1 MTVVLTTIQ
10 KAALHLE
17 TALFGSND
25 AAQIAENMISRV
37 VSERLQ
43 ESAQRRLSPVE
54 LAVNGLMRIWED

>member
-1 MTVVLTTIQ
+1 MTVILTPTQ
-10 KAALHLE
+10 RAAITLQTGLY
-17 TALFGSND
+17 GSND
-25 AAQIAENMISRV
+25 AAQLAENMISRV